1 MAKFRQ
7 NGRGRASGVSHLG
20 QQEAGQWVVEVGSE
34 AGVSLGGRGA
44 NLRTGDRNGRGPLKI
59 VGAGGQRVFQALHAG
74 VAE

>member
-7 NGRGRASGVSHLG
+7 NGRGRAAGVSHLG
-20 QQEAGQWVVEVGSE
+20 QQEAGQWVVVGSE

-44 NLRTGDRNGRGPLKI
+44 NLRTDDRNGRGPLEI